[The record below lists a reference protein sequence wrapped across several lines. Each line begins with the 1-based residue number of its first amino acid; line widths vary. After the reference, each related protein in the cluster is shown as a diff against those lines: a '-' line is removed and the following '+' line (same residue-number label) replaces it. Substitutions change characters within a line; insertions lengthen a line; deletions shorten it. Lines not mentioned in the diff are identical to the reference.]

1 MRAAGIGIAAL
12 MVVTFAA
19 APGGAQAPAAEKP
32 AAEKKMAPKT
42 FSGIKLVDLKARK
55 PETTVT
61 LSLGEDALTITDP
74 ASKSQVASLPY
85 NGLSI
90 THTVSPAPPAV
101 AGEPATA
108 ATQPVAP
115 PMYMGKDPRN
125 WLTLKSGDHTHVLR
139 VSEKV
144 YGKLKESLQA
154 HNVQVEEG
162 K

>member
-12 MVVTFAA
+12 LVLTFAA
-19 APGGAQAPAAEKP
+19 APVGAQAPAAEKP

-42 FSGIKLVDLKARK
+42 FSGIKLVDFKGRK

-61 LSLGEDALTITDP
+61 LSLGADAMTITDP
-74 ASKSQVASLPY
+74 AAKSEVASLPY
-85 NGLSI
+85 SGLSV
-90 THTVSPAPPAV
+90 THTVSPAPPAA
-101 AGEPATA
+101 AGDPATA
-108 ATQPVAP
+108 ATQPMAP
-115 PMYMGKDPRN
+115 PMYLSKDPRN
-125 WLTLKSGDHTHVLR
+125 WLTVKSGDKTHVLR

-144 YGKLKESLQA
+144 YAKLKESLQT